1 MPAVFRL
8 DPKDAR
14 YPDVR
19 RRFLDG
25 LAAELQAGAR
35 VVTITEPKRSDEAN
49 ARMWCLLTD
58 LANQVGWRRARWRGD
73 RMVEAGAYVLL
84 ADEPKALRITK
95 EQWKDIM
102 TAAMSRPQLFAGIDG
117 GLVAVG
123 LSTSRMSGRQIKELC
138 ALIEAFGAEK
148 GVEFSE
154 PPPVSDEEALR

>member
-1 MPAVFRL
+1 MPAVFKFDREN
-8 DPKDAR
+8 PGVKDVYAR
-14 YPDVR
+14 FKETLGV
-19 RRFLDG
+19 
-25 LAAELQAGAR
+25 ELQAGPR
-35 VVTITEPKRSDEAN
+35 VVTISEPTRTLEAN

-84 ADEPKALRITK
+84 ADEPTALRITK

-148 GVEFSE
+148 GVEFTE

>member
-1 MPAVFRL
+1 MPAVFKL

-58 LANQVGWRRARWRGD
+58 LAKQVGWRRARWRGD
-73 RMVEAGAYVLL
+73 RMLEAGAYVLL
-84 ADEPKALRITK
+84 ADEPGALRLSK
-95 EQWKDIM
+95 EDWKDVM
-102 TAAMSRPQLFAGIDG
+102 TAALARPRTFAGIDG

-123 LSTSRMSGRQIKELC
+123 LSTSRMSGRQIRELC
-138 ALIEAFGAEK
+138 DLIEAFGSEK

-154 PPPVSDEEALR
+154 PPPLPDPE